1 MKILKDKK
9 LREIKILKPKTFSDF
24 RGKIWTKWEKKI
36 FKNIKFNLSKY
47 TTSKKNVLR
56 GFHGDSKSWKLV
68 TCIKGEVLNVVVDYR
83 KSSKNYLK
91 YSSLILNDKNKI
103 SILIPPMFLNSWLC
117 LSKDCIYSYDYS
129 FKGNYNDVKNQI
141 SVKWND
147 AKINFNW
154 PVKKPILSFRDRQ
167 RQK

>member
-9 LREIKILKPKTFSDF
+9 LREIKILIPKTFSDF

-47 TTSKKNVLR
+47 ATSKKNVLR
-56 GFHGDSKSWKLV
+56 GFHGDPKSWKLV

-91 YSSLILNDKNKI
+91 YSSFILNDKNKI
-103 SILIPPMFLNSWLC
+103 SVLIPPMFLNSWLC

-129 FKGNYNDVKNQI
+129 FKGNYNDVKNQF

-154 PVKKPILSFRDRQ
+154 PVKKPILSFRDR
-167 RQK
+167 

>member
-9 LREIKILKPKTFSDF
+9 LKEVKIIKSTTFKDF
-24 RGKIWTKWEKKI
+24 RGEIWTKWEKKF
-36 FKNIKFNLSKY
+36 FKNTKFNLSKY

-56 GFHGDSKSWKLV
+56 GFHGDKKSWKLV
-68 TCIKGEVLNVVVDYR
+68 SCIKGEVLNVVVDYR

-91 YSSLILNDKNKI
+91 FTSFILNDKNKL
-103 SILIPPMFLNSWLC
+103 SLLIPPKFLNSWLC

-141 SVKWND
+141 SVKWD
-147 AKINFNW
+147 DVKINFNW
-154 PVKKPILSFRDRQ
+154 PIKKPILSFRDRQ
-167 RQK
+167 G

>member
-1 MKILKDKK
+1 MKIVPDKK
-9 LREIKILKPKTFSDF
+9 LQEIKLYTPTIFKDQ
-24 RGKIWTKWEKKI
+24 RGEIWTKWDKKI
-36 FKNIKFNLSKY
+36 FKNLKFNLSKY

-56 GFHGDSKSWKLV
+56 GFHGDPKSWKLV
-68 TCIKGEVLNVVVDYR
+68 SCIKGEVLNVIVDYR

-91 YSSLILNDKNKI
+91 FTSFVLSDDNKI
-103 SILIPPMFLNSWLC
+103 SELIPPMFLNSWLC

-147 AKINFNW
+147 TDINFNW
-154 PVKKPILSFRDRQ
+154 PIKNPILSFRDRQ
-167 RQK
+167 R

>member
-1 MKILKDKK
+1 MKIFTDKK
-9 LREIKILKPKTFSDF
+9 LKEIKIFKPKTFSDF
-24 RGKIWTKWEKKI
+24 RGKIWTKWEKKL

-83 KSSKNYLK
+83 KNSKNYLK
-91 YSSLILNDKNKI
+91 YSSFVLNDKNKI
-103 SILIPPMFLNSWLC
+103 SVLIPPMFLNSWLC

-141 SVKWND
+141 SVKWDD
-147 AKINFNW
+147 AEINFNW
-154 PVKKPILSFRDRQ
+154 PIKKPILSFRDRQ
-167 RQK
+167 Y